1 MEFKIDINY
10 ADVRVDRFL
19 RKMLPDTPLTEIF
32 KGIRTGNIKVNGKKT
47 KENARLELGD
57 TIKIFRLAGINY
69 DTKKSGGVSENSGD
83 NNSLSQGVEIGD
95 SSSNQLPIENRNI
108 SAGSKASQTAHN
120 VFPNRRAE
128 ESFIKLSTREI
139 DEIKKSIVYEDD
151 NLVVINK
158 KENLVMHVGSG
169 HEYGLLEMMKSYL
182 KNPDFAFANRID
194 KATSGMVIG
203 TKNLPAARV
212 MAEEIRE
219 NRVDKRY
226 FILVEGVIREN
237 SFSKTT
243 YLKKI
248 EDRVIELKKFE
259 SGAKES
265 TSHFKVL
272 HRGAK
277 TTLLE
282 GKLDSGRT
290 HQLRVQLSSM
300 GHPIVGDYKYGSK
313 VRSSRMMLHSY
324 YLDIPKYSIHIELP
338 IPEAFKK

>member
-1 MEFKIDINY
+1 MEFKIDENY

-19 RKMLPDTPLTEIF
+19 RKMLADIPLTEIF

-47 KENARLELGD
+47 KENSRLQLGD

-69 DTKKSGGVSENSGD
+69 DTKKSETASDKNST
-83 NNSLSQGVEIGD
+83 SKVED
-95 SSSNQLPIENRNI
+95 
-108 SAGSKASQTAHN
+108 
-120 VFPNRRAE
+120 
-128 ESFIKLSTREI
+128 FIKLSSKER
-139 DEIKKSIVYEDD
+139 DEIKNSIVYEDD
-151 NLVVINK
+151 SLIIINK
-158 KENLVMHVGSG
+158 KHNLVMHVGSG

-182 KNPDFAFANRID
+182 ENRDFSFANRID

-203 TKNLPAARV
+203 AKTLPAARI

-226 FILVEGVIREN
+226 YILVEGVIQKN
-237 SFSKTT
+237 NFTKTS

-248 EDRVIELKKFE
+248 EDRVIELDKFE
-259 SGAKES
+259 PGAKES

-272 HRGAK
+272 SRGK
-277 TTLLE
+277 NMTLLE

-300 GHPIVGDYKYGSK
+300 GHPIIGDHRYGSK
-313 VRSSRMMLHSY
+313 RGSRRMMLHSY
-324 YLDIPKYSIHIELP
+324 YLDIPKYGIHMELP
-338 IPEAFKK
+338 VPEEFRI